1 MKRKTTFSKIIAI
14 LLMLGIVISCMA
26 ACSES
31 SSTTK
36 KSKDKNKNTKKT
48 RKTEEVDDPE
58 PDDDD
63 DDLTEP
69 DDDDDDPTE
78 PDDDDKKPME
88 QTAKIKPTEAASV
101 QYEQYTS
108 PAGDFTM
115 MIPQGWKVIFEP
127 SDYIHQYFVAYDPQN
142 PCRRIVMQLL
152 SEGVYDEYSQ
162 SVMSFY
168 GIYAPIYSDLSTTGF
183 FQAFGTE
190 ENAPHLVPESV
201 FYNFAPI
208 ENLGPGPYGGDLIL
222 GTCNA
227 ADGTLME
234 MLCTA
239 DLQTFFLASDV
250 TGVYVHMMIE
260 LTAKAEEFPE
270 WEPVLAYCSG
280 TVNYTQEFIDER
292 NRQWQQVQ
300 NAISESIRIG
310 EEIAD
315 MISEAY
321 WSRQNTYD
329 INSQKTSDS
338 ILGYERIEDTETGK
352 IYRAEPS
359 FLEDYEGTRYRRLDD
374 GSDLYNRPI
383 DGYIY
388 WE

>member
-1 MKRKTTFSKIIAI
+1 MKRKTTLSKIVAI
-14 LLMLGIVISCMA
+14 ILMLGIVISSLA
-26 ACSES
+26 ACSGS
-31 SSTTK
+31 SSTKK
-36 KSKDKNKNTKKT
+36 KSKDKNTDTKKT
-48 RKTEEVDDPE
+48 RKTEDDNDPE
-58 PDDDD
+58 PS
-63 DDLTEP
+63 
-69 DDDDDDPTE
+69 DDDDPKPNDDDPSK
-78 PDDDDKKPME
+78 PDDDDKKPVE
-88 QTAKIKPTEAASV
+88 QSVRIVPTEAASV

-127 SDYIHQYFVAYDPQN
+127 SDYIQHYFIVYDPQN

-152 SEGVYDEYSQ
+152 SAGVYDEHSQ
-162 SVMSFY
+162 SVMKAY
-168 GIYAPIYSDLSTTGF
+168 GTYAPVYSDLSTTGF

-190 ENAPHLVPESV
+190 ENAPYLVPESV
-201 FYNFAPI
+201 FYNFSPI
-208 ENLGPGPYGGDLIL
+208 ENLGTGPYGGDLIL

-239 DLQTFFLASDV
+239 DLQTFFLANDV

-260 LTAKAEEFPE
+260 LTAKAEEFPD
-270 WEPVLAYCSG
+270 WEPVLTYCYG
-280 TVNYTQEFIDER
+280 TVNYTQEFIEER

-300 NAISESIRIG
+300 NAIAESIRIG

-321 WSRQNTYD
+321 WSRQTTYD
-329 INSQKTSDS
+329 IISQKTSDS

-352 IYRAEPS
+352 IYRCEPS
-359 FLEDYEGTRYRRLDD
+359 FLEDYDGTRYKKLDD
-374 GSDLYNRPI
+374 DSDLYNRPV

>member
-63 DDLTEP
+63 DD
-69 DDDDDDPTE
+69 PTE

-115 MIPQGWKVIFEP
+115 MLPQGWKVIFEQ
-127 SDYIHQYFVAYDPQN
+127 SDYIHHYFVAYDPQN
-142 PCRRIVMQLL
+142 PCRRIILQLL
-152 SEGVYDEYSQ
+152 LEGVYDEYSQ
-162 SVMSFY
+162 SVMKAY
-168 GIYAPIYSDLSTTGF
+168 GMYAPVFSDLSTTGF

-190 ENAPHLVPESV
+190 ENAPHLIPESV

-208 ENLGPGPYGGDLIL
+208 ENLGPGPYGGDLML

-234 MLCTA
+234 MLCA
-239 DLQTFFLASDV
+239 AELQTAFLASDV
-250 TGVYVHMMIE
+250 TGVYVHVLIE
-260 LTAKAEEFPE
+260 LTAKADEFPE
-270 WEPVLAYCSG
+270 WEPVLTYCFG

-292 NRQWQQVQ
+292 NRQWKQYM
-300 NAISESIRIG
+300 NAVSESIRIG

-315 MISEAY
+315 MISESY
-321 WSRQNTYD
+321 WSRQNEYD
-329 INSQKTSDS
+329 IISQRTSDS

-359 FLEDYEGTRYRRLDD
+359 FLEDYEGTRYRKLDD

>member
-26 ACSES
+26 ACSDS

-58 PDDDD
+58 PDDD

-127 SDYIHQYFVAYDPQN
+127 SDYIHHYFIVYDPQN

-190 ENAPHLVPESV
+190 ENAPYLIPESI
-201 FYNFAPI
+201 FYNFTPI
-208 ENLGPGPYGGDLIL
+208 ENLGTGPYGGDLIL

-338 ILGYERIEDTETGK
+338 ILGYERIVDTETGK

>member
-26 ACSES
+26 ACSGS

-58 PDDDD
+58 PDDD

-115 MIPQGWKVIFEP
+115 MLPQGWKVIFEQ
-127 SDYIHQYFVAYDPQN
+127 SDYIHHYFVAYDPQN
-142 PCRRIVMQLL
+142 PCRRIVLQLL
-152 SEGVYDEYSQ
+152 LEGVYDEYSQ
-162 SVMSFY
+162 SVMKAY
-168 GIYAPIYSDLSTTGF
+168 GMYAPVFSDLSTTGF

-208 ENLGPGPYGGDLIL
+208 ENLGPGPYGGDLML

-234 MLCTA
+234 MLCA
-239 DLQTFFLASDV
+239 AELQTTFLASDV
-250 TGVYVHMMIE
+250 TGVYVHVMIE
-260 LTAKAEEFPE
+260 LTAKADEFPE
-270 WEPVLAYCSG
+270 WEPVLTYCFG

-292 NRQWQQVQ
+292 NRQWKQFM
-300 NAISESIRIG
+300 NAVSESIRIG

-321 WSRQNTYD
+321 WDRQNTYD
-329 INSQKTSDS
+329 IISQRTSDS

-352 IYRAEPS
+352 IYRADPS
-359 FLEDYEGTRYRRLDD
+359 FLDGYDGTRYRRLDD

>member
-26 ACSES
+26 ACSGS

-58 PDDDD
+58 PDDD

-115 MIPQGWKVIFEP
+115 MLPQGWKVIFEQ
-127 SDYIHQYFVAYDPQN
+127 SDYIHHYFVAYDPQN
-142 PCRRIVMQLL
+142 PCRRIVLQLL
-152 SEGVYDEYSQ
+152 LEGVYDEYSQ
-162 SVMSFY
+162 SVMKAY
-168 GIYAPIYSDLSTTGF
+168 GMYAPVFSDLSTTGF

-208 ENLGPGPYGGDLIL
+208 ENLGPGPYGGDLML

-234 MLCTA
+234 MLCA
-239 DLQTFFLASDV
+239 AELQTTFLASDV
-250 TGVYVHMMIE
+250 TGVYVHVMIE
-260 LTAKAEEFPE
+260 LTAKADEFPE
-270 WEPVLAYCSG
+270 WEPVLTYCFG

-292 NRQWQQVQ
+292 NRQWKQFM
-300 NAISESIRIG
+300 NAVSESIRIG

-315 MISEAY
+315 MISESY
-321 WSRQNTYD
+321 WSRQNEYD
-329 INSQKTSDS
+329 IISQRTSDS